1 MLRNCSSWLP
11 LKLQR
16 ITNLARIESY
26 CPLASRTVVVG
37 FYDQQISF
45 QKSEQGR
52 TSESTRPEGQEKRT
66 PRAREYHRSCQVD
79 QGIQDDQKMN
89 VLVGLRIFYSYLME
103 SSCTQCEKIDKLK
116 CTLQKKKKVQKDYY

>member
-1 MLRNCSSWLP
+1 MLRNCSSRLP
-11 LKLQR
+11 PNKQR
-16 ITNLARIESY
+16 LTDLARIESY

-66 PRAREYHRSCQVD
+66 PCAQEYHRSCQID
-79 QGIQDDQKMN
+79 RGIHDDRNLYK
-89 VLVGLRIFYSYLME
+89 LVGLRNLHFDCLIDSPFLQE
-103 SSCTQCEKIDKLK
+103 EK
-116 CTLQKKKKVQKDYY
+116 

>member
-16 ITNLARIESY
+16 LTNLARIESY

-37 FYDQQISF
+37 FYDQQVSF

-66 PRAREYHRSCQVD
+66 PRAREYHRSCQID
-79 QGIQDDQKMN
+79 QGIQDDRN
-89 VLVGLRIFYSYLME
+89 LYELVGLRNLQTNYL
-103 SSCTQCEKIDKLK
+103 IDSP
-116 CTLQKKKKVQKDYY
+116 CIQ